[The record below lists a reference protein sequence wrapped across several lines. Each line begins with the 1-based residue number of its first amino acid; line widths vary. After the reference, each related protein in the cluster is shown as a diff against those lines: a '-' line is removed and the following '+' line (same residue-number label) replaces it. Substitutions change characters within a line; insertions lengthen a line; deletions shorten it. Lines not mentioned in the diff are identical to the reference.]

1 MARPRFSDFL
11 SNRRRQLGLT
21 IPQASRVLR
30 LKEQVLLAFEE
41 GDWERIPRSG
51 YAQGMLS
58 SYARYLGLNPREVID
73 LFQEDLQAYADGQGG
88 ASSHR
93 QPKVADDPSRGRGR
107 QGVVAPSKD
116 NDLYGSAGPAG
127 SILSGTLV
135 GSSYLHSGEEHR
147 GASSPLV
154 NGRSAGYS
162 ERYLRQNGYATP
174 GAEGGSLPPA
184 GGSTEPRDYP
194 QGRPYTAR
202 APRSSRVRQNAQG
215 RAAASDRA
223 GRTRSNRARQDAR
236 RYASTDIQTRDV
248 SSTMYDDDLRYGL
261 AADTYR
267 QASSAEV
274 RETARSSVP
283 APQRPNVRRRPSTAD
298 RYRPSQRSAKP
309 PRSGVLGVLDAWF
322 SDPRRTML
330 TVFVALAVA
339 LILVIVLSV
348 RSCSAP
354 APEGGNRAQIPVTQS
369 SSDNNSGSSD
379 KTSDSAAAQDSST
392 KTPAA
397 SSSGNDTAADA
408 NKPVEV
414 EVSVPDGAAVW
425 VEVKNGDKNEV
436 AQTVTGPWN
445 QKFTVN
451 GELEVRTA
459 DPAQVT
465 VTANGQPV
473 SFDTSAAGIGTAT
486 VKGPSTD
493 AAAGDGTG
501 SSDGKTAD
509 GQGQNGADASP
520 GTGSDSGNASSG
532 AQNNRSA
539 SSAASDGTGTG
550 ASE

>member
-30 LKEQVLLAFEE
+30 LKEQVLVAFEE

-73 LFQEDLQAYADGQGG
+73 LFQDDLHAYANGQGAG
-88 ASSHR
+88 PSRRQHR
-93 QPKVADDPSRGRGR
+93 DDPSSGRGR
-107 QGVVAPSKD
+107 QGVVAPSRD
-116 NDLYGSAGPAG
+116 HDLYGSAGPAG

-135 GSSYLHSGEEHR
+135 GSSYLHNAEERR
-147 GASSPLV
+147 GSSPLV

-184 GGSTEPRDYP
+184 GGTTPERDYP

-202 APRSSRVRQNAQG
+202 APRTDRSRRT
-215 RAAASDRA
+215 AAAGRSTTASARA
-223 GRTRSNRARQDAR
+223 GRSRSTRARQDAR

-274 RETARSSVP
+274 RESARTQAP
-283 APQRPNVRRRPSTAD
+283 APQRPNVRRRPSAAD
-298 RYRPSQRSAKP
+298 RYRPSQRPSRQ
-309 PRSGVLGVLDAWF
+309 PRSGVLGVVDAWF

-330 TVFVALAVA
+330 TVFVALGVL
-339 LILVIVLSV
+339 LIVVIVLSV
-348 RSCSAP
+348 RSCTAP
-354 APEGGNRAQIPVTQS
+354 APEGGNRDQVAASQPATQDAS
-369 SSDNNSGSSD
+369 DTSSDDGSATAGD
-379 KTSDSAAAQDSST
+379 GQAQPSST
-392 KTPAA
+392 T
-397 SSSGNDTAADA
+397 TAATQDDA
-408 NKPVEV
+408 NEPVEV
-414 EVSVPDGAAVW
+414 QVSVPEGAAVW
-425 VEVKNGDKNEV
+425 VEVKNGERNEV
-436 AQTVTGPWN
+436 AQTVTGPWE
-445 QKFTVN
+445 QKFTVD

-459 DPAQVT
+459 DPTQVT

-493 AAAGDGTG
+493 DQASGDGSDGQGSDAG
-501 SSDGKTAD
+501 SSDASGDTGSAAPAD
-509 GQGQNGADASP
+509 GSDTSSNQGQSRSS
-520 GTGSDSGNASSG
+520 TSSSG
-532 AQNNRSA
+532 AA
-539 SSAASDGTGTG
+539 
-550 ASE
+550 E

>member
-1 MARPRFSDFL
+1 MARPKFSDFL

-21 IPQASRVLR
+21 IPQAARVLR
-30 LKEQVLLAFEE
+30 LKEQVLVAFEE

-73 LFQEDLQAYADGQGG
+73 LFQDDLHAYANGQGTG
-88 ASSHR
+88 SSRRQHR
-93 QPKVADDPSRGRGR
+93 DDDPASGRGR

-116 NDLYGSAGPAG
+116 HDLYGSAGPAG

-135 GSSYLHSGEEHR
+135 GSSYLHNVEER
-147 GASSPLV
+147 RASSPLV

-174 GAEGGSLPPA
+174 GAEGGSLPAA
-184 GGSTEPRDYP
+184 GGSTPERDYP

-202 APRSSRVRQNAQG
+202 APRTGRPRQTTPG
-215 RAAASDRA
+215 RSTTASARA
-223 GRTRSNRARQDAR
+223 GRNRSTRARQDAR

-274 RETARSSVP
+274 RESTRTQAP
-283 APQRPNVRRRPSTAD
+283 APQRPNVRRRPSAAD
-298 RYRPSQRSAKP
+298 RYRPSQRPSRQ
-309 PRSGVLGVLDAWF
+309 PRSGVLGVVDAWF

-330 TVFVALAVA
+330 TVFVALAV
-339 LILVIVLSV
+339 LLTVVIVLSV
-348 RSCSAP
+348 RSCTAP
-354 APEGGNRAQIPVTQS
+354 APEGGNRDQVTASQPAAQ
-369 SSDNNSGSSD
+369 DA
-379 KTSDSAAAQDSST
+379 SDSSTDSPTSPDDAQAQPSSTVAAAAQED
-392 KTPAA
+392 
-397 SSSGNDTAADA
+397 AD
-408 NKPVEV
+408 KPVEV
-414 EVSVPDGAAVW
+414 QVSVPEGAAVW
-425 VEVKNGDKNEV
+425 VEVKNGDRNEV
-436 AQTVTGPWN
+436 AQTVTGPWE
-445 QKFTVN
+445 QSFTVD

-459 DPAQVT
+459 DPTQVT

-493 AAAGDGTG
+493 AQAAGEGAGSDAKSSGTG
-501 SSDGKTAD
+501 SSDT
-509 GQGQNGADASP
+509 S
-520 GTGSDSGNASSG
+520 GTSDDSGSATPSEGTEASTTQSRSSTSSSG
-532 AQNNRSA
+532 A
-539 SSAASDGTGTG
+539 D
-550 ASE
+550 E

>member
-73 LFQEDLQAYADGQGG
+73 LFQEDLQAYADGQG
-88 ASSHR
+88 ASASHR
-93 QPKVADDPSRGRGR
+93 QSRPTDDPSRGQGR
-107 QGVVAPSKD
+107 QGVVVPSKD

-135 GSSYLHSGEEHR
+135 GSSYLHSAEEHR

-184 GGSTEPRDYP
+184 GGTTEPRDYP

-202 APRSSRVRQNAQG
+202 APLSSRARRGVQG

-274 RETARSSVP
+274 RETARSSVA

-298 RYRPSQRSAKP
+298 RYRPNQRNAKP

-369 SSDNNSGSSD
+369 SSDNSGNSD
-379 KTSDSAAAQDSST
+379 KAGDTTTQSSAAQ
-392 KTPAA
+392 TPAA
-397 SSSGNDTAADA
+397 SASDAAADA

-486 VKGPSTD
+486 VKGPSTEPSAND
-493 AAAGDGTG
+493 AAASSNSKTSDGQDQDGANASTSVGTG
-501 SSDGKTAD
+501 T
-509 GQGQNGADASP
+509 
-520 GTGSDSGNASSG
+520 ASSST
-532 AQNNRSA
+532 QSRSS
-539 SSAASDGTGTG
+539 SSAASDGIGSGT
-550 ASE
+550 SN

>member
-1 MARPRFSDFL
+1 MARPKFSDFL

-21 IPQASRVLR
+21 IPQAARVLR
-30 LKEQVLLAFEE
+30 LKEQVLVAFEE

-73 LFQEDLQAYADGQGG
+73 LFQDDLHAYANGQG
-88 ASSHR
+88 AAPARR
-93 QPKVADDPSRGRGR
+93 QRRDDDPASGRGR

-116 NDLYGSAGPAG
+116 HDLYGSAGPAG

-135 GSSYLHSGEEHR
+135 GSSYLQNAEERR
-147 GASSPLV
+147 GSSPLV

-184 GGSTEPRDYP
+184 GGGTPERDYP

-202 APRSSRVRQNAQG
+202 APRANRPRQTAAG
-215 RAAASDRA
+215 RSTTASARA
-223 GRTRSNRARQDAR
+223 GRNRSTRARQDAR

-248 SSTMYDDDLRYGL
+248 SSTVYDDDLRYGL

-274 RETARSSVP
+274 RESARSQAPV
-283 APQRPNVRRRPSTAD
+283 PQRPNVRRRPSAAD
-298 RYRPSQRSAKP
+298 RYRPSQRPARQ
-309 PRSGVLGVLDAWF
+309 PRSGVLGVVDAWF

-330 TVFVALAVA
+330 TVFVALGV
-339 LILVIVLSV
+339 LLTVVIVLSV
-348 RSCSAP
+348 RSCTAP
-354 APEGGNRAQIPVTQS
+354 APEGGNRDQVTASQPAVQ
-369 SSDNNSGSSD
+369 DA
-379 KTSDSAAAQDSST
+379 SDSSTDSPTSPDDAQAQPSSTAAAAAQED
-392 KTPAA
+392 
-397 SSSGNDTAADA
+397 AD
-408 NKPVEV
+408 KPVEV
-414 EVSVPDGAAVW
+414 QVSVPEGAAVW
-425 VEVKNGDKNEV
+425 VEVKNGDRNEV
-436 AQTVTGPWN
+436 AQTVTGPWE
-445 QKFTVN
+445 QSFTVD

-459 DPAQVT
+459 DPTQVT

-493 AAAGDGTG
+493 AQAAGEGAGSDAKSSGTG
-501 SSDGKTAD
+501 SSDT
-509 GQGQNGADASP
+509 S
-520 GTGSDSGNASSG
+520 GTSGDSGSATPSEGTEASTTQSRSSTSSSG
-532 AQNNRSA
+532 A
-539 SSAASDGTGTG
+539 D
-550 ASE
+550 E